1 MNVTKNQIDDLNAT
15 IKIQLDKD
23 DYATRVSD
31 ALKDYQKK
39 AVIDGFRKGKT
50 PFGIIKKMY
59 GKAVLIEEINKL
71 IGESLSNYIQENDL
85 NILGEPL
92 PSETEQKELN
102 LDEESFEFVYD
113 IALSP
118 AMNVKLSKREKVP
131 YYIIKVD
138 DEMIDKQIESICKS
152 NGELTPVDT
161 IEGSEYVKG
170 ELIELGEDGKPK
182 EGGIHVEDASLSV
195 EHMKDEEQV
204 KVFTGKQAGNE
215 VIFNPSKAYPNKTD
229 YAALLQISKEEAE
242 HVTSDFCFIISEI
255 KRYVEAEVNQALFDK
270 VYGEGNVKSV
280 EEFRARVKED
290 LAKQFKAHS
299 EYRLTVDARDKM
311 LKKNEDVV
319 LPEAFLKRWMLATNK
334 ELTQEAVDKDFDSY
348 RDEFKWQLIKGDMIK
363 ENNIKVEDEDMKVVG
378 REVAA
383 AQLQQ
388 YGLYGLSDEQL
399 DGFAVRLLENEKQ
412 RASLYDRAL
421 ENKIFSVIKEGVKL
435 EEQEISMDDFG
446 SGYSSLNTLKDLD
459 IAELKLDKEFLSEQ
473 STSPR
478 GQVVIE
484 SIIHLAKAL
493 SITTVA
499 EGIENEVQL
508 RFLQSVSCD
517 IGQGY
522 YFAKPMPADE
532 FEERILGHV

>member
-15 IKIQLDKD
+15 IKIQLDKE

-102 LDEESFEFVYD
+102 LDEENFEFVYD
-113 IALSP
+113 IALAP
-118 AMNVKLSKREKVP
+118 VMNVKLSKREKVP

-152 NGELTPVDT
+152 NGELISVDT

-204 KVFTGKQAGNE
+204 KIFVGKQVGNE

-270 VYGEGNVKSV
+270 IYGEGNVKSV

-290 LAKQFKAHS
+290 LAKQFRAHS

-334 ELTQEAVDKDFDSY
+334 ELTQEAVDKDFNSY
-348 RDEFKWQLIKGDMIK
+348 RDQFKWQLIKGDMIK
-363 ENNIKVEDEDMKVVG
+363 ENNIKVEDEDMKAVG

-435 EEQEISMDDFG
+435 EEQEISMEDFG
-446 SGYSSLNTLKDLD
+446 
-459 IAELKLDKEFLSEQ
+459 KL
-473 STSPR
+473 
-478 GQVVIE
+478 
-484 SIIHLAKAL
+484 
-493 SITTVA
+493 
-499 EGIENEVQL
+499 
-508 RFLQSVSCD
+508 
-517 IGQGY
+517 
-522 YFAKPMPADE
+522 
-532 FEERILGHV
+532 FEK

>member
-1 MNVTKNQIDDLNAT
+1 M
-15 IKIQLDKD
+15 
-23 DYATRVSD
+23 
-31 ALKDYQKK
+31 
-39 AVIDGFRKGKT
+39 
-50 PFGIIKKMY
+50 
-59 GKAVLIEEINKL
+59 
-71 IGESLSNYIQENDL
+71 
-85 NILGEPL
+85 
-92 PSETEQKELN
+92 
-102 LDEESFEFVYD
+102 
-113 IALSP
+113 
-118 AMNVKLSKREKVP
+118 
-131 YYIIKVD
+131 
-138 DEMIDKQIESICKS
+138 
-152 NGELTPVDT
+152 
-161 IEGSEYVKG
+161 KG

-204 KVFTGKQAGNE
+204 KIFVGKQVGNE

-270 VYGEGNVKSV
+270 IYGEGNVKSV

-290 LAKQFKAHS
+290 LAKQFRAHS

-319 LPEAFLKRWMLATNK
+319 LPEAFLKLWMLATNK
-334 ELTQEAVDKDFDSY
+334 ELTQEAVDKDFNSY

-363 ENNIKVEDEDMKVVG
+363 ENNIKVEDEDMKAVG

-435 EEQEISMDDFG
+435 EEQEISMEDFG
-446 SGYSSLNTLKDLD
+446 
-459 IAELKLDKEFLSEQ
+459 KL
-473 STSPR
+473 
-478 GQVVIE
+478 
-484 SIIHLAKAL
+484 
-493 SITTVA
+493 
-499 EGIENEVQL
+499 
-508 RFLQSVSCD
+508 
-517 IGQGY
+517 
-522 YFAKPMPADE
+522 
-532 FEERILGHV
+532 FEK

>member
-15 IKIQLDKD
+15 IKIQLDKE

-102 LDEESFEFVYD
+102 LDEENFEFVYD
-113 IALSP
+113 IALAP
-118 AMNVKLSKREKVP
+118 VMNVKLSKREKVP

-152 NGELTPVDT
+152 NGELISVDT

-204 KVFTGKQAGNE
+204 KIFVGKQVGNE

-270 VYGEGNVKSV
+270 IYGEGNVKSV

-290 LAKQFKAHS
+290 LAKQFRAHS

-334 ELTQEAVDKDFDSY
+334 ELTQEAVDKDFNSY

-363 ENNIKVEDEDMKVVG
+363 ENNIKVEDEDMKAVG

-435 EEQEISMDDFG
+435 EEQEISMEDFG
-446 SGYSSLNTLKDLD
+446 
-459 IAELKLDKEFLSEQ
+459 KL
-473 STSPR
+473 
-478 GQVVIE
+478 
-484 SIIHLAKAL
+484 
-493 SITTVA
+493 
-499 EGIENEVQL
+499 
-508 RFLQSVSCD
+508 
-517 IGQGY
+517 
-522 YFAKPMPADE
+522 
-532 FEERILGHV
+532 FEK

>member
-31 ALKDYQKK
+31 ALKDYQKR

-102 LDEESFEFVYD
+102 LDEENFEFVYD
-113 IALSP
+113 IALAP
-118 AMNVKLSKREKVP
+118 VMNVKLSKREKVP

-152 NGELTPVDT
+152 NGELISVDT

-204 KVFTGKQAGNE
+204 KIFVGKQVGNE

-334 ELTQEAVDKDFDSY
+334 ELTQEAVDKDFNSY

-363 ENNIKVEDEDMKVVG
+363 ENNIKVEDEDMKAVG

-435 EEQEISMDDFG
+435 EEQEISMEDFG
-446 SGYSSLNTLKDLD
+446 
-459 IAELKLDKEFLSEQ
+459 KL
-473 STSPR
+473 
-478 GQVVIE
+478 
-484 SIIHLAKAL
+484 
-493 SITTVA
+493 
-499 EGIENEVQL
+499 
-508 RFLQSVSCD
+508 
-517 IGQGY
+517 
-522 YFAKPMPADE
+522 
-532 FEERILGHV
+532 FEK

>member
-388 YGLYGLSDEQL
+388 YGLYGLSVEQL
-399 DGFAVRLLENEKQ
+399 YGFAVSLIENEKQ

-435 EEQEISMDDFG
+435 EEQEISMEDFG
-446 SGYSSLNTLKDLD
+446 
-459 IAELKLDKEFLSEQ
+459 KL
-473 STSPR
+473 
-478 GQVVIE
+478 
-484 SIIHLAKAL
+484 
-493 SITTVA
+493 
-499 EGIENEVQL
+499 
-508 RFLQSVSCD
+508 
-517 IGQGY
+517 
-522 YFAKPMPADE
+522 
-532 FEERILGHV
+532 FEK

>member
-270 VYGEGNVKSV
+270 VYGEDNVKSV

-299 EYRLTVDARDKM
+299 EYRLTVDTRDKM

-435 EEQEISMDDFG
+435 EEQEISMEDFG
-446 SGYSSLNTLKDLD
+446 
-459 IAELKLDKEFLSEQ
+459 KL
-473 STSPR
+473 
-478 GQVVIE
+478 
-484 SIIHLAKAL
+484 
-493 SITTVA
+493 
-499 EGIENEVQL
+499 
-508 RFLQSVSCD
+508 
-517 IGQGY
+517 
-522 YFAKPMPADE
+522 
-532 FEERILGHV
+532 FEK

>member
-15 IKIQLDKD
+15 IKIQLDKE

-102 LDEESFEFVYD
+102 LDEENFEFVYD

-118 AMNVKLSKREKVP
+118 VMNVKLSKREKVP

-152 NGELTPVDT
+152 NGELVSVDT

-204 KVFTGKQAGNE
+204 KIFVGKQVGNE

-270 VYGEGNVKSV
+270 IYGEGNVKSV

-290 LAKQFKAHS
+290 LAKQFRAHS

-334 ELTQEAVDKDFDSY
+334 ELTQEAVDKDFNSY

-363 ENNIKVEDEDMKVVG
+363 ENNIKVEDEDMKAVG

-435 EEQEISMDDFG
+435 EEQEISMEDFG
-446 SGYSSLNTLKDLD
+446 
-459 IAELKLDKEFLSEQ
+459 KL
-473 STSPR
+473 
-478 GQVVIE
+478 
-484 SIIHLAKAL
+484 
-493 SITTVA
+493 
-499 EGIENEVQL
+499 
-508 RFLQSVSCD
+508 
-517 IGQGY
+517 
-522 YFAKPMPADE
+522 
-532 FEERILGHV
+532 FEK

>member
-15 IKIQLDKD
+15 IKIQLDKE

-31 ALKDYQKK
+31 ALKDYRKK

-102 LDEESFEFVYD
+102 LDEENFEFVYD
-113 IALSP
+113 IALAP
-118 AMNVKLSKREKVP
+118 VMNVKLSKREKVP

-152 NGELTPVDT
+152 NGELISVDT

-204 KVFTGKQAGNE
+204 KIFVGKQVGNE

-270 VYGEGNVKSV
+270 IYGEGNVKSV

-290 LAKQFKAHS
+290 LAKQFRAHS

-334 ELTQEAVDKDFDSY
+334 ELTQEAVDKDFNSY

-363 ENNIKVEDEDMKVVG
+363 ENNIKVEDEDMKAVG

-435 EEQEISMDDFG
+435 EEQEISMEDFG
-446 SGYSSLNTLKDLD
+446 
-459 IAELKLDKEFLSEQ
+459 KL
-473 STSPR
+473 
-478 GQVVIE
+478 
-484 SIIHLAKAL
+484 
-493 SITTVA
+493 
-499 EGIENEVQL
+499 
-508 RFLQSVSCD
+508 
-517 IGQGY
+517 
-522 YFAKPMPADE
+522 
-532 FEERILGHV
+532 FEK

>member
-23 DYATRVSD
+23 DYATRMSD
-31 ALKDYQKK
+31 ALKDYQKR

-182 EGGIHVEDASLSV
+182 EGGIHVEDATLSV

-204 KVFTGKQAGNE
+204 KIFTGKQAGNE

-229 YAALLQISKEEAE
+229 YAALLQVSKEEAE
-242 HVTSDFCFIISEI
+242 HITSDFCFIISEI

-319 LPEAFLKRWMLATNK
+319 LPETFLKRWMLATNK

-363 ENNIKVEDEDMKVVG
+363 ENSIKVEDEDMKAVG

-446 SGYSSLNTLKDLD
+446 
-459 IAELKLDKEFLSEQ
+459 KL
-473 STSPR
+473 
-478 GQVVIE
+478 
-484 SIIHLAKAL
+484 
-493 SITTVA
+493 
-499 EGIENEVQL
+499 
-508 RFLQSVSCD
+508 
-517 IGQGY
+517 
-522 YFAKPMPADE
+522 
-532 FEERILGHV
+532 FEK

>member
-15 IKIQLDKD
+15 IKIQLDKE

-102 LDEESFEFVYD
+102 LDEENFEFVYD
-113 IALSP
+113 IALAP
-118 AMNVKLSKREKVP
+118 VMNVKLSKREKVP

-152 NGELTPVDT
+152 NGELISVDT

-204 KVFTGKQAGNE
+204 KIFVGKQVGNE

-255 KRYVEAEVNQALFDK
+255 NRYVEAEVNQALFDK
-270 VYGEGNVKSV
+270 IYGEGNVKSV

-290 LAKQFKAHS
+290 LAKQFRAHS

-334 ELTQEAVDKDFDSY
+334 ELTQEAVDKDFNSY

-363 ENNIKVEDEDMKVVG
+363 ENNIKVEDEDMKAVG

-435 EEQEISMDDFG
+435 EEQEISMEDFG
-446 SGYSSLNTLKDLD
+446 
-459 IAELKLDKEFLSEQ
+459 KL
-473 STSPR
+473 
-478 GQVVIE
+478 
-484 SIIHLAKAL
+484 
-493 SITTVA
+493 
-499 EGIENEVQL
+499 
-508 RFLQSVSCD
+508 
-517 IGQGY
+517 
-522 YFAKPMPADE
+522 
-532 FEERILGHV
+532 FEK

>member
-15 IKIQLDKD
+15 IKIQLDKE

-102 LDEESFEFVYD
+102 LDEENFEFVYD
-113 IALSP
+113 IALAP
-118 AMNVKLSKREKVP
+118 VMNVKLSKREKVP

-435 EEQEISMDDFG
+435 EEQEISMEDFG
-446 SGYSSLNTLKDLD
+446 
-459 IAELKLDKEFLSEQ
+459 KL
-473 STSPR
+473 
-478 GQVVIE
+478 
-484 SIIHLAKAL
+484 
-493 SITTVA
+493 
-499 EGIENEVQL
+499 
-508 RFLQSVSCD
+508 
-517 IGQGY
+517 
-522 YFAKPMPADE
+522 
-532 FEERILGHV
+532 FEK

>member
-118 AMNVKLSKREKVP
+118 AMIVKLSKREKVP

-435 EEQEISMDDFG
+435 EEQEISMEDFG
-446 SGYSSLNTLKDLD
+446 
-459 IAELKLDKEFLSEQ
+459 KL
-473 STSPR
+473 
-478 GQVVIE
+478 
-484 SIIHLAKAL
+484 
-493 SITTVA
+493 
-499 EGIENEVQL
+499 
-508 RFLQSVSCD
+508 
-517 IGQGY
+517 
-522 YFAKPMPADE
+522 
-532 FEERILGHV
+532 FEK